1 MPQGS
6 GLLHWPCATMAV
18 PAAKGIMLSRQK
30 ELPKLPVP
38 HLNETL
44 DRLWLSLEPILSEK
58 EREASRKAIDKFGE
72 RGGEGEYLHRML
84 TYRSKRLDNWLDQ
97 WWLESAYLDCR
108 MPLPVHSSPAALFPR
123 QKFNSEE
130 ECLLF
135 AAKMT
140 AAVLEFKDLID
151 RQVLPPETSHHIP
164 LDMTMYFKLFSL
176 HRVPKPNR
184 DEIVHYAHD
193 PRPPSHIVVMHNNHI
208 FQVNAYNQHSHKPY
222 RERDLYPQLAAVV
235 EQSREAGPPIGV
247 LTSDDRDSW
256 AAVYHRLASENAES
270 VDVLQRSIM
279 VVCLD
284 EAAGEREPWD
294 VRNPLHMLVGGGN
307 AQCAGNRWYDK
318 IIQVIV
324 SAEGDAGMVME
335 HAPIDGTVLVPLTD
349 YCCTYMKKTSKH
361 GLDPPSCPEDRP
373 KKLEFKLTDEI
384 LADIARAKTRIEAL
398 ARDVDVIDH
407 RFDEYGKDF
416 IKSCRMSP
424 DSFIQMA
431 LQLSFFRLHG
441 HSPSTYESA
450 STRMFLL
457 GRTEAIRSQSKESD
471 AFCREYLG
479 GNLNMAERDA
489 MLRNAIAVHKE
500 YANNAMYGRGVDRVL
515 MGLRKVCEELKRPL
529 PDLFKDPGF
538 IKSITYQLSTSQV
551 SARND
556 ILITFGYRVP
566 GGYGVC
572 YSSQCNQFRFSI
584 CTRHC
589 NKEASAVKFRDALHT
604 TLQELGNNLVM
615 LQKSKL

>member
-1 MPQGS
+1 
-6 GLLHWPCATMAV
+6 
-18 PAAKGIMLSRQK
+18 
-30 ELPKLPVP
+30 
-38 HLNETL
+38 
-44 DRLWLSLEPILSEK
+44 
-58 EREASRKAIDKFGE
+58 
-72 RGGEGEYLHRML
+72 
-84 TYRSKRLDNWLDQ
+84 
-97 WWLESAYLDCR
+97 
-108 MPLPVHSSPAALFPR
+108 
-123 QKFNSEE
+123 
-130 ECLLF
+130 
-135 AAKMT
+135 MT
-140 AAVLEFKDLID
+140 
-151 RQVLPPETSHHIP
+151 Q
-164 LDMTMYFKLFSL
+164 
-176 HRVPKPNR
+176 
-184 DEIVHYAHD
+184 
-193 PRPPSHIVVMHNNHI
+193 I

-349 YCCTYMKKTSKH
+349 YCCTY
-361 GLDPPSCPEDRP
+361 
-373 KKLEFKLTDEI
+373 I
-384 LADIARAKTRIEAL
+384 
-398 ARDVDVIDH
+398 
-407 RFDEYGKDF
+407 
-416 IKSCRMSP
+416 
-424 DSFIQMA
+424 
-431 LQLSFFRLHG
+431 LHG

-500 YANNAMYGRGVDRVL
+500 YANN
-515 MGLRKVCEELKRPL
+515 
-529 PDLFKDPGF
+529 
-538 IKSITYQLSTSQV
+538 V